1 MQEVVFLK
9 SNAQYWQRV
18 EEILNKQKTIDAD
31 ELTRLYIR
39 LTDDLADVADAN
51 ERGYDGPLERLLD
64 FEALPPGSI
73 LAHCVHCGAAQV
85 TPASVRPV
93 PPTSRLTSLEQF

>member
-39 LTDDLADVADAN
+39 LTDDLADVADKVFT
-51 ERGYDGPLERLLD
+51 RDL
-64 FEALPPGSI
+64 F
-73 LAHCVHCGAAQV
+73 GAD
-85 TPASVRPV
+85 
-93 PPTSRLTSLEQF
+93 